1 MENKNQQLQNQIN
14 NKNMQ
19 KKSRRRDGGNIF
31 MLIFA
36 AIFVALIAR
45 SFTGPVS
52 APQLLPD
59 GTTAPAPVEL
69 TFSDILNR
77 ADEIKTMDVR
87 GNDAS
92 GTLTD
97 GTPYTATITYDPEML
112 GKIAENGATIS
123 IDTSKTWVDYLGTW
137 VPILMGLFF
146 IWWIFRGFRGGASGL
161 TRSLAQQ
168 NPTKITTGKPKTTF
182 KDVAGIDSEKQ
193 ELMEQVE
200 KIDFHQIME
209 LYDNTKKEIEI
220 KENKIE
226 AIPYLD
232 KVKLSK
238 EQKDKFDK
246 LGEEIIKNGKYAVV
260 TMAGGQGTRL
270 RTSRT

>member
-146 IWWIFRGFRGGASGL
+146 IWWIFRGFPGRYAAFYVFFLLSIPHTFSICQSMGARPWASRKAFVLLKGLLPKNPREADRG
-161 TRSLAQQ
+161 
-168 NPTKITTGKPKTTF
+168 
-182 KDVAGIDSEKQ
+182 
-193 ELMEQVE
+193 
-200 KIDFHQIME
+200 
-209 LYDNTKKEIEI
+209 
-220 KENKIE
+220 
-226 AIPYLD
+226 
-232 KVKLSK
+232 
-238 EQKDKFDK
+238 
-246 LGEEIIKNGKYAVV
+246 LG
-260 TMAGGQGTRL
+260 
-270 RTSRT
+270 